1 MWWDNELKQEGMEE
15 TYQTIFRCVE
25 RMFNAINTNI
35 SDGKFVVTMELLDKI
50 EEFLI
55 DIKSKSPIDRQ
66 AQINTIVRDSITHI
80 RIKNQFI
87 PLELNNRLND
97 FIQ

>member
-35 SDGKFVVTMELLDKI
+35 SDGKFVGTMELLDKI

-66 AQINTIVRDSITHI
+66 AQKQSWQKPNFT
-80 RIKNQFI
+80 NY
-87 PLELNNRLND
+87 
-97 FIQ
+97 